1 MWPFNVT
8 GNIMAAGSYQLT
20 AVATASGVSATSAP
34 VTINVVTP
42 VAVNMSA
49 PLVGGNGQFSLSYS
63 ANPGLRYVIERV
75 LEFTTNGPQNWTA
88 LATNVASSN
97 PQTFT
102 TPATNVRAFY
112 RVGRLTD

>member
-1 MWPFNVT
+1 M
-8 GNIMAAGSYQLT
+8 
-20 AVATASGVSATSAP
+20 SAP
-34 VTINVVTP
+34 VV
-42 VAVNMSA
+42 S
-49 PLVGGNGQFSLSYS
+49 GNGQFSLSYS
-63 ANPGLRYVIERV
+63 ANPGLGHVIERT
-75 LEFTTNGPQNWTA
+75 LTLTNPGPQNWTA